1 MYGIFTYIY
10 PKQSTKC
17 GYSKYTIH
25 GSNWYVNDTYYEW
38 FCILTWHIWHF
49 QIEMHHLEQQPSIL
63 LLIIHHHSSSACLVS
78 SPVAIH
84 VLIIKPHQAPP
95 LPAYSACCSHPGAH
109 VLNLIKSAQNFHHQP
124 SAWKNHLEFTVHFSN
139 IRRRNTK
146 FAMEKKELER
156 NVKCHYTPKS
166 WTPKTLT
173 VIRWP
178 TSPKTDMFSELKVVG
193 IRNFLFELVHF
204 LKDHVH
210 PWRLT
215 WNIIMEVWFRSFSFL
230 NGWFVG
236 SSR

>member
-25 GSNWYVNDTYYEW
+25 GSNWYVNDIYYEW

-146 FAMEKKELER
+146 FAMEKRNLKEMSSAI
-156 NVKCHYTPKS
+156 TP
-166 WTPKTLT
+166 P
-173 VIRWP
+173 
-178 TSPKTDMFSELKVVG
+178 SPEPRK
-193 IRNFLFELVHF
+193 
-204 LKDHVH
+204 
-210 PWRLT
+210 P
-215 WNIIMEVWFRSFSFL
+215 
-230 NGWFVG
+230 
-236 SSR
+236 